1 MPWFNFIYSSK
12 WYSLCKTRKHFFP
25 VQCLLPLNKKAQS
38 SVSFG
43 AWPNYIPRFF
53 FLSFLF
59 FTSLP
64 AFNPSSNTL
73 RPPEGHCSE
82 KRLQM
87 LNCIDLITKKHIPYS
102 LQKKVYFVLR
112 HISSLLPDLRSS
124 LTVTPKTIQAS
135 FLEPYLPLDCPT
147 CVLNCKIRLPSISSP
162 ITELSKLS
170 TTWP

>member
-1 MPWFNFIYSSK
+1 MELQPHPLGRVFHNLINLDVQIFSPLIFSLSIPWFNFIYSYK

-64 AFNPSSNTL
+64 AFNPSSDTL

-102 LQKKVYFVLR
+102 LQKKV
-112 HISSLLPDLRSS
+112 
-124 LTVTPKTIQAS
+124 
-135 FLEPYLPLDCPT
+135 
-147 CVLNCKIRLPSISSP
+147 
-162 ITELSKLS
+162 
-170 TTWP
+170 